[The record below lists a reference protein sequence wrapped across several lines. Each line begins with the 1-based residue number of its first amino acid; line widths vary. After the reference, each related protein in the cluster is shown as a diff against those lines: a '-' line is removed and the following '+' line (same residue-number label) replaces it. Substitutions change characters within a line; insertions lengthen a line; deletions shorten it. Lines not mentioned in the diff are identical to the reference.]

1 MYREHAYLC
10 QGVKGQDKIFKQNW
24 LESSVKGVTLLRW
37 DANSLRVTSLLSQS
51 FIDNF
56 VLLVFTP
63 GWRGFVGGELVA
75 KDCGTGNP
83 ARPIT
88 VILRALL
95 TLPFGCRLSSLVF
108 VVLKAIFLVYFQ
120 CILQILGNRIMMQ
133 WSSWSISW
141 HRFVLPKKICNK
153 NTVGFR

>member
-1 MYREHAYLC
+1 M
-10 QGVKGQDKIFKQNW
+10 
-24 LESSVKGVTLLRW
+24 
-37 DANSLRVTSLLSQS
+37 
-51 FIDNF
+51 
-56 VLLVFTP
+56 
-63 GWRGFVGGELVA
+63 GGELVA

-133 WSSWSISW
+133 WSS
-141 HRFVLPKKICNK
+141 
-153 NTVGFR
+153 